1 MEQIT
6 KKYNTS
12 IKINISKNNDKVD
25 KNRDFIKC
33 EQEYYSD

>member
-12 IKINISKNNDKVD
+12 VKINTSKTTDKMV
-25 KNRDFIKC
+25 KNRDFIKY
-33 EQEYYSD
+33 E